1 MNLTLLVTLWQL
13 GWGRLTDRYKCND
26 HYLVLLK
33 MCDRQDQLDEV
44 ELLQAMSKGD
54 EFEWEEDSEN
64 GEQLDLAC
72 TVPALIT

>member
-1 MNLTLLVTLWQL
+1 
-13 GWGRLTDRYKCND
+13 
-26 HYLVLLK
+26 

-54 EFEWEEDSEN
+54 EFEWEEDSES
-64 GEQLDLAC
+64 GEQLDPPS